1 MHVHYHLKSINR
13 AAKGKRRRKAIRR
26 AHKRRASGKH
36 IRVELISSAE
46 VERLEA
52 RDEALR
58 EDLSSIRKDIARIE
72 KVRSEDN
79 YEYMTLIGQIRRKLN
94 L

>member
-1 MHVHYHLKSINR
+1 MHVHYHLKSVNR
-13 AAKGKRRRKAIRR
+13 AAKDKRRRKAIQR

-36 IRVELISSAE
+36 IRVELISSAD

-58 EDLSSIRKDIARIE
+58 EDLSSIRKDIDRIE

-79 YEYMTLIGQIRRKLN
+79 YEYRTLIGELKRKIK
-94 L
+94 